1 MYSVQFSSVAQ
12 SCLTLC
18 DSPDCSTPGLPV
30 HHQLLEFTQTHVH
43 WVGEAIQPSHPLL
56 SLLLPPSVF
65 PSIRVFYNEL
75 APLIRWPKYW
85 SFGFSIRLP
94 DLCNCGVALVAD
106 GVLERRVS
114 GKRRNPHAWSVLSGS
129 GSPGWPPSG
138 TEDAQLFDITPEP
151 AVSASVIP
159 AHAAVVSACP
169 SASSGPDML
178 SLAAVLVVGTFCV
191 ASGTSAYCLN
201 HHTSE
206 TESLHSCVFWWKTR
220 QVELSPHPL
229 PYVMGWLSCL
239 PALFLSRVRL
249 FVTP

>member
-1 MYSVQFSSVAQ
+1 MSSNHLV
-12 SCLTLC
+12 LC
-18 DSPDCSTPGLPV
+18 
-30 HHQLLEFTQTHVH
+30 
-43 WVGEAIQPSHPLL
+43 HPLL
-56 SLLLPPSVF
+56 LLPSVF

-94 DLCNCGVALVAD
+94 DLCNCGIALVAD

-220 QVELSPHPL
+220 QMELSPHPL

>member
-1 MYSVQFSSVAQ
+1 MPSNHLV
-12 SCLTLC
+12 LC
-18 DSPDCSTPGLPV
+18 
-30 HHQLLEFTQTHVH
+30 
-43 WVGEAIQPSHPLL
+43 HPLL
-56 SLLLPPSVF
+56 LLPSMF

-85 SFGFSIRLP
+85 SFSFSIHLL
-94 DLCNCGVALVAD
+94 DLCNYGVAVVAD
-106 GVLERRVS
+106 GCAWKEGLR
-114 GKRRNPHAWSVLSGS
+114 KRRNPHAWSVLSGS

-138 TEDAQLFDITPEP
+138 TEDAQLFDITPGP
-151 AVSASVIP
+151 AVSTSDP
-159 AHAAVVSACP
+159 PVVSAHCLC
-169 SASSGPDML
+169 L
-178 SLAAVLVVGTFCV
+178 SKCFFRTRRAFLGSCVGSKDVPCCFRHFCIF
-191 ASGTSAYCLN
+191 YLN

-229 PYVMGWLSCL
+229 PYVMGWSSCL